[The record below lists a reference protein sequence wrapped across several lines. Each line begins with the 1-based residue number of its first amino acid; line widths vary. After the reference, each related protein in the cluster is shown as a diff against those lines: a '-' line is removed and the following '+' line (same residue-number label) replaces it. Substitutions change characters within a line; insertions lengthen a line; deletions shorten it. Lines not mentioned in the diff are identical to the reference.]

1 MGKRK
6 ITVPV
11 MADLVAQG
19 KAPDIL
25 FWVGSAGSFDDRA
38 KKITRSFVKIL
49 EHAKINYAVL
59 GNEETDTG
67 DAARRAGNEFLFQM
81 QAMQVIETLNAYK
94 IKKIVTCDPHD
105 FNVLKNEYPELGG
118 NYEVLHHSELIKM
131 LIDTKKIVLDKKT
144 YGKITMTYH
153 DPCYLGRG
161 NGIYE
166 APRFV
171 INQIT
176 DNLTEM
182 HRNRSK
188 ALCCGGGGAQMFK
201 EAEKGDKEIYE
212 LRTEDALAV
221 SPEVIVTA
229 CPLCM
234 TMFMDGIKMKEKE
247 NQVKILDLAEII
259 ANALSI

>member
-6 ITVPV
+6 IEVPL
-11 MADLVAQG
+11 MANLTAQG
-19 KAPDIL
+19 KKPDIL

-49 EHAKINYAVL
+49 EYAGINYAVL

-67 DAARRAGNEFLFQM
+67 DSARRAGNEFLFQM
-81 QAMQVIETLNAYK
+81 QAIQVIETLNAYGV
-94 IKKIVTCDPHD
+94 KKIITCDPHD
-105 FNVLKNEYPELGG
+105 YNILKNEYPELGG
-118 NYEVLHHSELIKM
+118 NYEVIHHSELIKE
-131 LIDTKKIVLDKKT
+131 LIDSKKIILDKKIF
-144 YGKITMTYH
+144 GKIRMTYH

-161 NGIYE
+161 NGVYE

-171 INQIT
+171 IHQLT

-201 EAEKGDKEIYE
+201 EAEKGDKEVYE
-212 LRTEDALAV
+212 LRTEDALLV
-221 SPEVIVTA
+221 DPEVIVTA

-247 NQVKILDLAEII
+247 SEIKILDLAEII
-259 ANALSI
+259 AESLFL